1 MRTFQTG
8 KRKNEIDFWQ
18 DGNLRLSAAVVFG
31 LIFLSVVFLV
41 QTNELV
47 DKNFELRS
55 LQKSLAQKKQ
65 INQQASISLTEIRS
79 VSSLEEAAK
88 DLNLVPLDKIQY
100 LKNASDPSLVS
111 SR

>member
-1 MRTFQTG
+1 MRTFQSP
-8 KRKNEIDFWQ
+8 KRKSEIDFQQ

-31 LIFLSVVFLV
+31 LIFFSVVFLL

-55 LQKSLAQKKQ
+55 LQKSLAEKKH
-65 INQQASISLTEIRS
+65 INQQAAISLTEVRS

-88 DLNLVPLDKIQY
+88 SLDLVPLDKIQY
-100 LKNASDPSLVS
+100 LKDTSDSLIS